1 MPEQTLN
8 LDAVARMSARLTG
21 ATWLF
26 LLAGGLATILTAL
39 SPEMHH
45 RQLFAVIAASL
56 FATTGLIWGLALE
69 KRRRFRT
76 TLSAVGGA
84 IAVDPVPV
92 LAVDG
97 GGGILLANPAARKQL
112 SIKPGDMMVL
122 ALKRW
127 VANPSAAYCRL
138 LTKARTI
145 GFARE
150 EFASRGGHARASA
163 HPVGENIF
171 LWRVEKLA
179 RPAPPSENAP
189 SVRLP
194 TMSVDENGLI
204 LFMNDALRN
213 LVGRH
218 VESLD
223 HLFTQLPIA
232 HGDRRE
238 MSGKEGPVPVQIVEA
253 ATTAGGRKEIFLLA
267 QPTQAAK
274 SGFDVEQLPV
284 AAMRLKKDGQIDEAN
299 APARDLLGPHFED
312 AAALSDLVEGLG
324 RSVRDW
330 FAEAWAGKG
339 RQRPEFVRATRTD
352 REVFLQIALQR
363 FEDGGEVHVLAV
375 MTDATALKSLEAQ
388 FVQSQKMQAIG
399 QLAGGIAHDF
409 NNLLTAISGHCDL
422 LLLRHDSG
430 DPDYCDLRQIAQNAN
445 RASGLVG
452 QLLAFSRK
460 QTLKPERLD
469 LRNTLAD
476 LTHLLNRLVGEK
488 IELTLIHDPD
498 LRPTRADKRQLEQV
512 VMNLV
517 VNARDAMQG
526 NPGTIVIKTANT
538 VLTEAV
544 ERDRAMVP
552 EGHYVVVKVADSGCG
567 IPQDKLPK
575 VFEPFFTTK
584 KTGEGTGLGL
594 STVYGIVKQTGGF
607 IFADS
612 VVGEGTTFTLYL
624 PVCEDEPHMPKAAT
638 APSVSKVAPN
648 DAVILLVEDEAPVRA
663 FASRALRMRGYTV
676 LEAENAEQAL
686 GMLEDHALRVDL
698 FMADVIMPG
707 VDGPTW
713 VKKALKDRPDTRVV
727 FVSGYAEE
735 PFTEDQARIPNSVF
749 LPKPFS
755 LTDLIRK
762 IEQVLHCA

>member
-8 LDAVARMSARLTG
+8 LDAVARMSSRLTG
-21 ATWLF
+21 ATWLL
-26 LLAGGLATILTAL
+26 LLAGGLTTILTVL
-39 SPEMHH
+39 SSEMHH
-45 RQLFAVIAASL
+45 RQLLAVIAASL

-69 KRRRFRT
+69 KRRRVRS
-76 TLSAVGGA
+76 TLSAVGDA
-84 IAVDPVPV
+84 IAGDPVSV
-92 LAVDG
+92 LATDG
-97 GGGILLANPAARKQL
+97 GGGILLANPSARKQL

-122 ALKRW
+122 ALRGW

-138 LTKARTI
+138 LTKARTVD
-145 GFARE
+145 FARE
-150 EFASRGGHARASA
+150 EFASRDGYARVSVHPIGG
-163 HPVGENIF
+163 NIF

-179 RPAPPSENAP
+179 QPASLPDGAPPL
-189 SVRLP
+189 RLP
-194 TMSVDENGLI
+194 MMTVDENDII
-204 LFMNDALRN
+204 LFMNDALQC

-218 VESLD
+218 VKSLD
-223 HLFTQLPIA
+223 HLFTQLPIV

-238 MSGKEGPVPVQIVEA
+238 LLGEVGPIPVQIVEA
-253 ATTAGGRKEIFLLA
+253 AADGGRRKIFLPP
-267 QPTQAAK
+267 QMAK
-274 SGFDVEQLPV
+274 SGFDVEWLPV
-284 AAMRLKKDGQIDEAN
+284 AAMRLKEDGQIDKAN
-299 APARDLLGPHFED
+299 APARDLLGSHFED

-339 RQRPEFVRATRTD
+339 RRRPEFVRATRTD
-352 REVFLQIALQR
+352 KEVFLQIALQR
-363 FEDGGEVHVLAV
+363 FEDGDGVHVLAV
-375 MTDATALKSLEAQ
+375 MTDATELKSLEAQ

-422 LLLRHDSG
+422 LLLRHDSD
-430 DPDYCDLRQIAQNAN
+430 DPDYCDLQQISQNAN

-526 NPGTIVIKTANT
+526 NPGTITIQTANT
-538 VLTEAV
+538 VLAEPV
-544 ERDRAMVP
+544 ERDRAVVP
-552 EGHYVVVKVADSGCG
+552 EGRYVVVKVADSGCG

-612 VVGEGTTFTLYL
+612 AVGKGAIFTLYL
-624 PVCEDEPHMPKAAT
+624 PVCEDGQDTPQAT
-638 APSVSKVAPN
+638 NASSVSKVAPN
-648 DAVILLVEDEAPVRA
+648 DAVILLVEDETPVRA
-663 FASRALRMRGYTV
+663 FAARALRMRGYTV

-686 GMLEDHALRVDL
+686 RMLEDRTLRVDL

-727 FVSGYAEE
+727 FMSGYAEE

-755 LTDLIRK
+755 LTDLLRK
-762 IEQVLHCA
+762 IEHVLH